1 MKYNFEEHINRYG
14 TNSAKW
20 DHADENFHGEGLL
33 PLWVADTDFRA
44 PYEVVE
50 AIENRLK
57 HPIFGYT
64 TPDDELYEV
73 IIDKVKRH
81 YNWDIKKEW
90 ILFTNGVVSAC
101 HIAVRTFVNIGDEVM
116 IQNPV
121 YYPFQ
126 RLIKANGMHP
136 IDNTLIRKG
145 NKYYMDFD
153 HMESL
158 FKSTTGFGARTAR
171 IKAAILCN
179 PHNPVGR
186 VWTKEELTKYGD
198 ICIENDA
205 LIISD
210 DIHCDLLLNDNEH
223 NLIAALDKKYEDNS
237 ITIIAPSKT
246 FNIAGLKAA
255 VTIIP
260 NERLRKDFA
269 LTQMAGYNSP
279 NILAL
284 EALKAAYKYGD
295 DYIKEINKH
304 IEDNLK
310 YFVNYINENIPELTV
325 IEPEGTYLAWL
336 DMRELNMSSEELAQF
351 MVEKAKIATDFGHV
365 FGTGGKGYQ
374 RFNLGCTRKTLEEA
388 MSRLDKAVTEWR
400 NNQ

>member
-1 MKYNFEEHINRYG
+1 MKYNFDEHINRYG
-14 TNSAKW
+14 TNCSKW
-20 DHADENFHGEGLL
+20 DHADENFHGNDLL
-33 PLWVADTDFRA
+33 PLWVADTDFRV

-50 AIENRLK
+50 AMQERLN

-90 ILFTNGVVSAC
+90 IFFTNGVVSAC
-101 HIAVRTFVNIGDEVM
+101 HIAVRSFVNIGDEVM

-136 IDNTLIRKG
+136 VDNTLIRKDD
-145 NKYYMDFD
+145 KYYMDFGN
-153 HMESL
+153 MENL
-158 FKSTTGFGARTAR
+158 FKSTTGFGARTSR
-171 IKAAILCN
+171 VKAAILCN

-186 VWTKEELTKYGD
+186 VWTKEELKNYGD
-198 ICIENDA
+198 ICVENDA
-205 LIISD
+205 IIISD
-210 DIHCDLLLNDNEH
+210 DIHCDLLLNENEH
-223 NLIAALDKKYEDNS
+223 TLIATLDKRFEDNS

-246 FNIAGLKAA
+246 FNIAGLKGA

-260 NERLRKDFA
+260 NQKLREDFA

-295 DYIKEINKH
+295 DYIQELNSYLEK
-304 IEDNLK
+304 NLD
-310 YFVNYINENIPELTV
+310 FLTNYINENIPEITV
-325 IEPEGTYLAWL
+325 IEPEGTYLVWL
-336 DMRELNMSSEELAQF
+336 DMRKLEMNSEQLAKF
-351 MVEKAKIATDFGHV
+351 MVEEAKVATDFGHV
-365 FGTGGKGYQ
+365 FGTGGEGYQ
-374 RFNLGCTRKTLEEA
+374 RLNIGCTKETLEKA
-388 MSRLDKAVTEWR
+388 LDRLNNAITEWR
-400 NNQ
+400 SKN

>member
-1 MKYNFEEHINRYG
+1 MKYNFDEHINRCG
-14 TNSAKW
+14 TSSAKW
-20 DHADENFHGEGLL
+20 DHVDENFHGEGLL
-33 PLWVADTDFRA
+33 PLWVADTDFRV

-50 AIENRLK
+50 AIESRLS

-73 IIDKVKRH
+73 IIEKVKRH

-101 HIAVRTFVNIGDEVM
+101 HIAVRSFVNIGDEVM

-136 IDNTLIRKG
+136 VDNTLVRKG
-145 NKYYMDFD
+145 DKYYMDFE
-153 HMESL
+153 HMENL
-158 FKSTTGFGARTAR
+158 FKSTVGFGARTSR

-186 VWTKEELTKYGD
+186 VWTKDELKKYGD

-210 DIHCDLLLNDNEH
+210 DIHCDLLLNENEH
-223 NLIAALDKKYEDNS
+223 TLIPTLGKKYEENS

-246 FNIAGLKAA
+246 FNTAGLKAA

-260 NERLRKDFA
+260 NDKLREDFA

-279 NILAL
+279 NILGL
-284 EALKAAYKYGD
+284 TALKAAYKYGD
-295 DYIKEINKH
+295 DYIKELNNYL
-304 IEDNLK
+304 EENLE
-310 YFVNYINENIPELTV
+310 FFMSYINENIPELTV
-325 IEPEGTYLAWL
+325 IEPEGTYLCWV
-336 DMRELNMSSEELAQF
+336 DMKKLNMDSEELAEF
-351 MVEKAKIATDFGHV
+351 MVEKAKVATDFGHV
-365 FGTGGKGYQ
+365 FGTGGEGYQ
-374 RFNLGCTRKTLEEA
+374 RFNIGCTRKTLEEA
-388 MSRLDKAVTEWR
+388 LKRLNKAVSEWR
-400 NNQ
+400 KN

>member
-1 MKYNFEEHINRYG
+1 MKYNFDEHIDRCG
-14 TNSAKW
+14 TSSAKW
-20 DHADENFHGEGLL
+20 DHVDENFHGEDLL
-33 PLWVADTDFRA
+33 PLWVADTDFRV

-50 AIENRLK
+50 AIQDRLT

-64 TPDDELYEV
+64 TPDDELYDV
-73 IIDKVKRH
+73 IIEKVKRH

-101 HIAVRTFVNIGDEVM
+101 HIAVRSFVNIGDEVM

-126 RLIKANGMHP
+126 RLIKANGMQP
-136 IDNTLIRKG
+136 VDNTLVRKG

-153 HMESL
+153 HMENL
-158 FKSTTGFGARTAR
+158 FESTVGFGARTSR

-186 VWTKEELTKYGD
+186 VWTKDELKKYGD

-223 NLIAALDKKYEDNS
+223 TLIPTLGKKYEDNS

-246 FNIAGLKAA
+246 FNTAGLKAA

-260 NERLRKDFA
+260 NDKLRKDFA

-279 NILAL
+279 NILGL
-284 EALKAAYKYGD
+284 TALKAAYKHGD
-295 DYIKEINKH
+295 DYIKELNNYLEK
-304 IEDNLK
+304 NLEF
-310 YFVNYINENIPELTV
+310 FVSYIKENIPELTV
-325 IEPEGTYLAWL
+325 IEPEGTYLVWVDMRKL
-336 DMRELNMSSEELAQF
+336 DMNKEELAEF
-351 MVEKAKIATDFGHV
+351 MVEKAKVATDFGHV
-365 FGTGGKGYQ
+365 FGKGGAGYQ
-374 RFNLGCTRKTLEEA
+374 RFNIGCTRKTLEEA
-388 MSRLDKAVTEWR
+388 LNRLDKAVSEWR
-400 NNQ
+400 KN